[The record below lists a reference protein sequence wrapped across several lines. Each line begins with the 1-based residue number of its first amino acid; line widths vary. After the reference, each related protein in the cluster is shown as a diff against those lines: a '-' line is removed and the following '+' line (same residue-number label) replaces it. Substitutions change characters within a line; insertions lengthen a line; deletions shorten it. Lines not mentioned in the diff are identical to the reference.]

1 MSTSVP
7 GVYACGDIVSY
18 PGKDKRIVTACGE
31 AVTAVMSVYKYLK
44 SPYWA

>member
-1 MSTSVP
+1 M
-7 GVYACGDIVSY
+7 DIVYY
-18 PGKDKRIVTACGE
+18 PGKDKRIGTACGE